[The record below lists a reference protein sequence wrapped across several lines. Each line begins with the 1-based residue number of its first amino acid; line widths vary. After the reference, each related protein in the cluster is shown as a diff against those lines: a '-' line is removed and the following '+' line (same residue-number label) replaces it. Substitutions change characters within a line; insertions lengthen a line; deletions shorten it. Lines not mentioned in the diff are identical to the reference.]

1 MVGIDCSSK
10 EERSGRKKIMVDS
23 KNRSSGSDGNE
34 NNTNRTGG
42 INGSMLKK
50 NGNFVKTS
58 MNSVTTQKRKNIE
71 KKSKRKQAQEQENT
85 PNDRVARIG
94 NVAGEKKTR
103 STAKRTVTKN
113 STGKNT
119 LIPRTRIPP
128 PLPYLTATE
137 SLIAQHGTI
146 KDYLDLL
153 TLKYLK
159 TGDLLFV
166 NELIDCGSVQRNDNV
181 YYALCNLAD
190 VVVEDDALT
199 EELIGKKG
207 GVDEECIDGKCG
219 QSGNNQQEQSKE
231 KGKNSKRK
239 SANTIEHIADHRTS
253 TAQAKALKIRLM
265 PKIINFFRLA
275 MKNTFIT
282 SKATLVTA
290 SVVSKIPALI
300 APFILKIRNKETY
313 RVVSNALLGMKDDG
327 TINRE
332 LIDLFFKEDDWLV
345 RMRIVYVMVGRY
357 VDEGIARI
365 YDFMVGVN
373 ERYGLCDG
381 DDRGKHARIG
391 GDKPGQCDGDDRGK
405 HARIGGDKPGQCDGD
420 DRGKHARIG
429 GDDHDKHTGTKQIHT
444 LSDQSMNKKK
454 VPAKSNT
461 LLLKPHDR
469 ALITQINDM
478 LLTYLSKNNMPVQT
492 NMFLL
497 THHNFS
503 RLFSAT
509 ADKLKL
515 INTYLNLS
523 CPTAQNLSLI
533 LNYVMESKNGKL
545 LVKIIESGLN
555 DECVRCFV
563 ERMRDV
569 VVEKEVFYYVVGMKR
584 HWNEDVRR
592 CVDGILADKFC
603 LR

>member
-1 MVGIDCSSK
+1 MLFYVALVIFMVGIDCSSK
-10 EERSGRKKIMVDS
+10 EERSGRKEIMVDG
-23 KNRSSGSDGNE
+23 KNRSSRSDGNE
-34 NNTNRTGG
+34 NNTNRTRS

-50 NGNFVKTS
+50 NENAVKTS
-58 MNSVTTQKRKNIE
+58 KTRMNSTMIQKRKNIE
-71 KKSKRKQAQEQENT
+71 KKSKRKQAQENT
-85 PNDRVARIG
+85 PNNRVARIG
-94 NVAGEKKTR
+94 SVAGKKKTP
-103 STAKRTVTKN
+103 STAKRTVMKN

-153 TLKYLK
+153 ALKYLK

-190 VVVEDDALT
+190 IVVEDDALT
-199 EELIGKKG
+199 GELIGKRER
-207 GVDEECIDGKCG
+207 VDEECIDGECERSRDNK
-219 QSGNNQQEQSKE
+219 QEQSKE
-231 KGKNSKRK
+231 KSKNSKTK
-239 SANTIEHIADHRTS
+239 SANTIEHTADHRTS
-253 TAQAKALKIRLM
+253 IAQAKALKVRLM

-290 SVVSKIPALI
+290 SVVTKIPALI

-332 LIDLFFKEDDWLV
+332 LMDLFFKEDDWLV

-357 VDEGIARI
+357 VDEGVARI

-381 DDRGKHARIG
+381 DGGITGKLGDKPEQCDGMEGNNRGKHVRVGA
-391 GDKPGQCDGDDRGK
+391 DN
-405 HARIGGDKPGQCDGD
+405 
-420 DRGKHARIG
+420 
-429 GDDHDKHTGTKQIHT
+429 HDVHTGTKQIHT
-444 LSDQSMNKKK
+444 LSDQHMDKKK

-461 LLLKPHDR
+461 FPLKPHDR
-469 ALITQINDM
+469 ALIAQINDM
-478 LLTYLSKNNMPVQT
+478 LLTYLSKSNMPVQT
-492 NMFLL
+492 NMFMA

-503 RLFSAT
+503 RLFSVT

-515 INTYLNLS
+515 INTYLNLF

-533 LNYVMESKNGKL
+533 LNYVIESKNGKL

-569 VVEKEVFYYVVGMKR
+569 VVEKEVFYYVIGMKR